1 MGIQTAHHDVFLQP
15 VGMAGCRETKTSKS
29 SDLSWCPAFPF
40 PIGSI
45 YAIYGN
51 IYHEYTPNVSI
62 YTIHGSYGSLGR
74 QIPRLSVTI
83 HPTWFAT
90 HGATGRRLWVA
101 TLTSIPPRDASHVGT
116 WIEVIGAS
124 VTTSGAGAKPVL
136 LAREGIVYWT
146 DALERKFSVFLFI
159 FIFSFNAYLF
169 ISSPKCQDEDDEV
182 PNYKIIT
189 SIHIYIQ
196 SIHMRYGQFFLYYL
210 CKESSFVSGQCTK
223 HCVAIGP
230 PKSNIYKFA

>member
-1 MGIQTAHHDVFLQP
+1 MDPMGLGIDGLMDDHW
-15 VGMAGCRETKTSKS
+15 GGKS
-29 SDLSWCPAFPF
+29 LDSRWP
-40 PIGSI
+40 SI
-45 YAIYGN
+45 HQDPQKN
-51 IYHEYTPNVSI
+51 
-62 YTIHGSYGSLGR
+62 
-74 QIPRLSVTI
+74 
-83 HPTWFAT
+83 
-90 HGATGRRLWVA
+90 ATGRRLWVA

-146 DALERKFSVFLFI
+146 DALERNFSVFF
-159 FIFSFNAYLF
+159 FVDAYLW

-196 SIHMRYGQFFLYYL
+196 SIHMRYGQNSSLLLMQGEFFCVWTVHKTLCSDRAPHKQYL
-210 CKESSFVSGQCTK
+210 
-223 HCVAIGP
+223 
-230 PKSNIYKFA
+230 